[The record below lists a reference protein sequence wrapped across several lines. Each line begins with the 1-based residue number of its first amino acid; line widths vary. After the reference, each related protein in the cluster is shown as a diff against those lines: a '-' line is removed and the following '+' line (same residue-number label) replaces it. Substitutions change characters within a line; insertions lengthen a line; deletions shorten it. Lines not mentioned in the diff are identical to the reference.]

1 MQQSDIAHHNGD
13 VRAAILRGRSV
24 ALNDVRS
31 QAGAGNPKTSPTSQ
45 RCDHDIRWK
54 SVPHR
59 LPARMKRAP
68 GSGAPSNFLTL
79 NASLWRTLQP
89 LSDGRQDLVAARS
102 HRRTKKPRARRGK
115 SMDMKCTADVASGLP
130 APGGGV
136 YSASDAASQQALHPD
151 SSRHRP
157 VACDTGCTSVGA
169 AGGIETASLVET

>member
-1 MQQSDIAHHNGD
+1 MTEAAPTALRELRRADEIQGDVPAPSGPDRLHDVMQQSDIAHHNGD
-13 VRAAILRGRSV
+13 VGAAILRGRSV

-68 GSGAPSNFLTL
+68 GSGAPSNFLPL

-89 LSDGRQDLVAARS
+89 LSDGRRDLVAARS
-102 HRRTKKPRARRGK
+102 HRRTKKPRARRG
-115 SMDMKCTADVASGLP
+115 
-130 APGGGV
+130 
-136 YSASDAASQQALHPD
+136 
-151 SSRHRP
+151 
-157 VACDTGCTSVGA
+157 
-169 AGGIETASLVET
+169 